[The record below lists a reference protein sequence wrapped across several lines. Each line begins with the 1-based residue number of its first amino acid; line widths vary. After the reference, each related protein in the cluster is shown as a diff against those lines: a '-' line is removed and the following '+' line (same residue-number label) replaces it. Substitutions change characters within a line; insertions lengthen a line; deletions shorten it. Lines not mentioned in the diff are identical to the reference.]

1 MKVLIIDAGNT
12 NLKASIYDE
21 NQREITNDEIRI
33 KDISSSFFSKLI
45 KGTKMDYC
53 FIGSVVPSYN
63 KKISNILKKD
73 FHVEPVFLKNR
84 CFSKVLDL
92 RKFDL
97 HEMGIDILAF
107 AYYLQQTYKKAL
119 GICFGTVMFAIAVDK
134 KILHGVIIAPYV
146 ESGIK
151 HLANKAEL
159 ISHKSKIQVNS
170 SFVDFGLNTN
180 DALTSGVNNFYAG
193 FCSNLV
199 LNYASKGFKSL
210 CVTGGNNDK
219 IGLHESFKKQCKEYR
234 VKNAVLNGYKLFV
247 FKNLIKK

>member
-53 FIGSVVPSYN
+53 FVGSVVPSYN
-63 KKISNILKKD
+63 KKICNILKKD
-73 FHVEPVFLKNR
+73 FHVEPIFLKNK
-84 CFSKVLDL
+84 CFPKEFDL
-92 RKFDL
+92 KKFDL

-107 AYYLQQTYKKAL
+107 AYFLQQTYKKAI

-134 KILHGVIIAPYV
+134 KTLRGVIIAPYV

-151 HLANKAEL
+151 HLASKAEL

-170 SFVDFGLNTN
+170 AFVDFGTNTN

-193 FCSNLV
+193 FCNNLV
-199 LNYASKGFKSL
+199 LNYLDKGYKNL

-219 IGLHESFKKQCKEYR
+219 LGLHETLKKQCNEHR
-234 VKNAVLNGYKLFV
+234 IKNAVLNGYKLFV
-247 FKNLIKK
+247 FNHLIKK